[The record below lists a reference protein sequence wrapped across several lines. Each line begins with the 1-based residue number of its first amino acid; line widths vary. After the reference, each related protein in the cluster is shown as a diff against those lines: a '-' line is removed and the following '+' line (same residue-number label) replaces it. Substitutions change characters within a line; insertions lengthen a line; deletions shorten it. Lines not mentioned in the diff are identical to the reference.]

1 MVALKRRELTKADE
15 IRGKFEWNQDKC
27 GERSFSDA
35 SVRNNQ
41 MPFFGMQFGGPCQM
55 APNHAG
61 AVTCKS
67 PSCKFILK

>member
-41 MPFFGMQFGGPCQM
+41 MPFFGMHLEDHVKWLQITQ
-55 APNHAG
+55 AQ
-61 AVTCKS
+61 
-67 PSCKFILK
+67 